1 MHFFAEST
9 TCHALEDTN
18 EQFRPDLTGPGNGA
32 SEGFESSKM
41 FGLKLSDTVIGVA
54 FHSII
59 KGNIISL
66 KFLIIVFLNIDGF
79 EELMHP
85 FGEGLIEMGFIFV
98 VGGEDFEGHFGVE
111 VEEVRVGDG

>member
-1 MHFFAEST
+1 
-9 TCHALEDTN
+9 
-18 EQFRPDLTGPGNGA
+18 
-32 SEGFESSKM
+32 
-41 FGLKLSDTVIGVA
+41 
-54 FHSII
+54 
-59 KGNIISL
+59 
-66 KFLIIVFLNIDGF
+66 LIIVFLNIDGF

>member
-1 MHFFAEST
+1 M
-9 TCHALEDTN
+9 L
-18 EQFRPDLTGPGNGA
+18 
-32 SEGFESSKM
+32 
-41 FGLKLSDTVIGVA
+41 GLKLSDTVIGVA

-66 KFLIIVFLNIDGF
+66 KFLVIVFLNIDGF

-98 VGGEDFEGHFGVE
+98 VGGKNFEGHF
-111 VEEVRVGDG
+111 